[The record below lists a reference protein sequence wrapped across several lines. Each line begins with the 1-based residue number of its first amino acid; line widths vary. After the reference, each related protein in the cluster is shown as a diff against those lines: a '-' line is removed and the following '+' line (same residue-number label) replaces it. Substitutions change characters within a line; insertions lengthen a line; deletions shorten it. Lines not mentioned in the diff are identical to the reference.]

1 MTNKSIN
8 YSDKNPDSSGQVV
21 QATVNDKRI
30 FIGTI
35 GYHIL
40 SNHSIGPILLPQ
52 LQQQNWPEGVFI
64 DELNWGPIAVVQQFE
79 ATKIPYDRIILLT
92 AIERPARKIGD
103 INVFQWQGGLP
114 DKKQIQAC
122 VGDAATGVISVENL
136 LVIGQYFKIWPKE
149 VFLVDVE
156 PGPEVAGEHLS
167 EEVAVKVPAVIQTIQ
182 TLANEGPAKIKE
194 ITYLRG
200 ETLFL

>member
-1 MTNKSIN
+1 MT
-8 YSDKNPDSSGQVV
+8 
-21 QATVNDKRI
+21 KRV
-30 FIGTI
+30 FIGTV

-52 LQQQNWPEGVFI
+52 LKQQNWLDGVFV

-79 ATKIPYDRIILLT
+79 ATEVPYDRVILLT
-92 AIERPARKIGD
+92 AIERPERAIGD
-103 INVFQWQGGLP
+103 ISVFQWQGFLP
-114 DKKQIQAC
+114 DEKQIQAC

-156 PGPEVAGEHLS
+156 PGPEQAGEHLT
-167 EEVAVKVPAVIQTIQ
+167 EEVAIKVPQVIQTIQ
-182 TLANEGPAKIKE
+182 SLSTHGPLNIKQ
-194 ITYLRG
+194 ISYLRG
-200 ETLFL
+200 DTLFL

>member
-1 MTNKSIN
+1 MS
-8 YSDKNPDSSGQVV
+8 
-21 QATVNDKRI
+21 KRI

-52 LQQQNWPEGVFI
+52 LQQQNWPEGVFV

-92 AIERPARKIGD
+92 AIERPTRNIGD

-114 DKKQIQAC
+114 DEKQIQAC

-136 LVIGQYFKIWPKE
+136 LVIGQYFKIGPKE

-156 PGPEVAGEHLS
+156 PGPEKAGEHLT
-167 EEVAVKVPAVIQTIQ
+167 EAVAIKVPQVIQAIQ
-182 TLANEGPAKIKE
+182 TLAIEGAAKIKE